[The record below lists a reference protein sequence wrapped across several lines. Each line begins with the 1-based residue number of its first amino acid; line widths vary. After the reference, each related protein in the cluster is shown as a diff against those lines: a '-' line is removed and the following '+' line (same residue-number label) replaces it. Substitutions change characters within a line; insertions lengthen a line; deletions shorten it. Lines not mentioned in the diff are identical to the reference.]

1 MGIILLA
8 FIFCL
13 VLLVIALKFIMD
25 YVSERG
31 FSKIT
36 EEEKTS
42 TLAKKYSH
50 IKLENYSRMFT
61 QIGLAFTLAF
71 VLWSFNYKSYDDGDL
86 VDLGQVDDDFED
98 IMEIPPTEQPPPPP
112 PKIELPK
119 IIEIP
124 DEEEI
129 EEEIEVDLDVEIT
142 EETVIE
148 DIVFEEA
155 PEEEV
160 ADEIFDIVED
170 QPAPPGGMAAFYKYV
185 GKEMKYPNQARR
197 MGIEGKVFVQ
207 FVVDKAG
214 RLTEVR
220 SIKGIGAGCDE
231 EAVRVIKNAPQWKPG
246 KQRGRPVKVRM
257 ILPIT
262 FKLS

>member
-1 MGIILLA
+1 MEPKKNPKADLD
-8 FIFCL
+8 
-13 VLLVIALKFIMD
+13 K
-25 YVSERG
+25 
-31 FSKIT
+31 
-36 EEEKTS
+36 KTG
-42 TLAKKYSH
+42 
-50 IKLENYSRMFT
+50 MFFN
-61 QIGLAFTLAF
+61 IGLAVSLAL
-71 VLWSFNYKSYDDGDL
+71 VLTAFEWRSYDDGGL
-86 VDLGQVDDDFED
+86 VDLGELDDDFED

-112 PKIELPK
+112 PKIQLPQ

-124 DEEEI
+124 D

-170 QPAPPGGMAAFYKYV
+170 QPSPPGGMGAFYKFV
-185 GKEMKYPNQARR
+185 GKSMKYPNQARR
-197 MGIEGKVFVQ
+197 MGIEGRVFVQ
-207 FVVDKAG
+207 FVVDKDG
-214 RLTEVR
+214 TLTDIKAV
-220 SIKGIGAGCDE
+220 KGIGAGCDE
-231 EAVRVIKNAPQWKPG
+231 EAVRVLKSAPKWKPG

>member
-1 MGIILLA
+1 ME
-8 FIFCL
+8 
-13 VLLVIALKFIMD
+13 LKKNPKI
-25 YVSERG
+25 SLERKQG
-31 FSKIT
+31 
-36 EEEKTS
+36 
-42 TLAKKYSH
+42 
-50 IKLENYSRMFT
+50 MFFN
-61 QIGLAFTLAF
+61 IGLAISLLLMITAF
-71 VLWSFNYKSYDDGDL
+71 EWRFYDDGSL
-86 VDLGQVDDDFED
+86 VDLGQIDDNFED
-98 IMEIPPTEQPPPPP
+98 IMEIPLTEQPPPPP

-119 IIEIP
+119 IIEVP

-129 EEEIEVDLDVEIT
+129 EEDIDVDLDVEIT

-170 QPAPPGGMAAFYKYV
+170 QPAPPGGMAAFYKYI
-185 GKEMKYPNQARR
+185 GKHIRYPNQARR
-197 MGIEGKVFVQ
+197 MGIEGRVFVQ
-207 FVVDKAG
+207 FVVDKKG
-214 RLTEVR
+214 RLTDVKA
-220 SIKGIGAGCDE
+220 IKGIGAGCDE
-231 EAVRVIKNAPQWKPG
+231 EAVRILKGAPQWKAG